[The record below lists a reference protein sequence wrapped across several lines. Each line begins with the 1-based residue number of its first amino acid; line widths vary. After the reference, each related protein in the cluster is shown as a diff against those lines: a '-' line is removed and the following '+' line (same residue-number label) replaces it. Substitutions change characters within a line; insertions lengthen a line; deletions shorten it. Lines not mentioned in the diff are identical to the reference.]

1 MDQAELIYQ
10 MMSFLLARGYDP
22 GEKIPSERE
31 LGLRFG
37 VSRTQ
42 IREALTALAAV
53 RIVQRKAK
61 SGLYMTEELPSIE
74 ALSLFAQVG
83 IPLTADDV
91 RQIVEMRRIH
101 EVEAVKLACA
111 RRTTADIDRLRE
123 ILAATESSIDDAAAV
138 AERDREFHAAIVRA
152 THNDIFLRIVNI
164 FYLMTAERRAFYF
177 QDPERRSGSL
187 AQHHE
192 IFEAV
197 VASDAPRAVR
207 LIEAHLA
214 GVDSYWSTFISGAGT
229 SGAGTSGGGTE
240 SGETE
245 TRPGRGTG
253 EPT

>member
-1 MDQAELIYQ
+1 MEQAELIYQ
-10 MMSFLLARGYDP
+10 LMSFLLARGYDP

-42 IREALTALAAV
+42 VREALTALSAV
-53 RIVQRKAK
+53 RIVQRRAK

-83 IPLTADDV
+83 IPLTPDDV

-111 RRTTADIDRLRE
+111 RRTTADIARMRE
-123 ILAATESSIDDAAAV
+123 VLAATESSIDDANAV

-177 QDPERRSGSL
+177 RDPERRTGSL

-192 IFEAV
+192 IFEAI
-197 VASDAPRAVR
+197 VASNAPRAVS
-207 LIEAHLA
+207 LIESHLT
-214 GVDSYWSTFISGAGT
+214 GVDSYWSTFIAETGAAGSGTA
-229 SGAGTSGGGTE
+229 SGDTE
-240 SGETE
+240 IGSEPE
-245 TRPGRGTG
+245 AG